1 MEEFIVKIKQA
12 GEVIVLTDEEDEV
25 VMITDDRTEEVP
37 VYAAAEDANKVL
49 ADPDFSGCKP
59 YALELEEF
67 VENFLPILANEEV
80 GLSINFDGESGEKI
94 NNVHAI
100 IKALAE

>member
-1 MEEFIVKIKQA
+1 MEEFVVKIKQA

-25 VMITDDRTEEVP
+25 VMITDDRTAEVP
-37 VYAAAEDANKVL
+37 VYAAVEDVEKAL
-49 ADPDFSGCKP
+49 AHPDFSGCKP

-67 VENFLPILANEEV
+67 AESFLPILVNEKV
-80 GLSINFDGESGEKI
+80 GLSINFDGESDKKMS
-94 NNVHAI
+94 NVHAI